1 MFIVRRRPTTLFN
14 RPCFAQDGEDQVLTS
29 LLFPSEEKGFYVDVG
44 AHHPMRFSN
53 TYLLYRKGWRG
64 VNIDAAPGSMRL
76 FRKYRPRDINIESG
90 VGLVPGTIPFYVFSD
105 PAVNSFDQELSKS
118 RDAEGPHRIKE
129 VVDVQV
135 SPLSDLIRDHLPPP
149 GMDYPSVLNVDVEGL
164 DLEVLQSNDWT
175 AFRPR
180 YVLAE
185 TFNLTIDEAVEC
197 PVSVFMASVGYRYMA
212 KTVNT
217 SFYQDSQASPPKPW

>member
-1 MFIVRRRPTTLFN
+1 MLIVMRRSTLFK
-14 RPCFAQDGEDQVLTS
+14 RLCFAQDGEDQVLAS

-44 AHHPMRFSN
+44 AHDPMRFSN

-76 FRKYRPRDINIESG
+76 FRKHRRRDINIESG
-90 VGLVPGTIPFYVFSD
+90 VGLTRGTVPFYVFSD
-105 PAVNSFDQELSKS
+105 PAVNSFDQQLSAS

-135 SPLSDLIRDHLPPP
+135 SPLSDLIRDHIPP
-149 GMDYPSVLNVDVEGL
+149 GTDYPSVLNVDVEGL
-164 DLEVLQSNDWT
+164 DLEVLQSNDWA

-185 TFNLTIDEAVEC
+185 TYGVTVDEAIQG
-197 PVSVFMASVGYRYMA
+197 PVSVFMRSMGYRFMA

-217 SFYQDSQASPPKPW
+217 AFYQES